1 MNIFYQQPEFITRDP
16 SFNFKAESGIVL
28 NNQENTYVRFSHWIH
43 PDDVCGLS
51 VLDIGS
57 RTSAA
62 SAYVLAHGAA
72 EYLGIESDPTLANI
86 ATENIKKYYP
96 TANATVMCIL
106 AEDFIKNTNKKFDVA
121 FVGRVL
127 HQIDDGVHFLK
138 NLSKITNTIIIEDVH
153 PLHMP
158 IVYLL
163 NKLDKEDDLTQLF
176 YNLEYCYA
184 SSEAYCLDLFN
195 QLKVYPDLEEGVNVP
210 ISATVYSIGFLKETF
225 KLLGFSSDTSSY
237 EDIKKIFPDE
247 YGYGLYKN
255 KLGVKKFII
264 RFYRNV

>member
-1 MNIFYQQPEFITRDP
+1 MNIFHQQPEFITRDP
-16 SFNFKAESGIVL
+16 SFNFKAESGVIL
-28 NNQENTYVRFSHWIH
+28 NNQENSYIRFSHWIQ
-43 PDDVCGLS
+43 PADVTGLS
-51 VLDIGS
+51 VIDIGS

-62 SAYVLAHGAA
+62 GGYVLSHGAT
-72 EYLGIESDPTLANI
+72 EYLGIESDPMLVTI

-96 TANATVMCIL
+96 TANATVLCVS
-106 AEDFIKNTNKKFDVA
+106 AEEFVQKYNKKFDVA

-127 HQIDDGVHFLK
+127 HLVDDGVYFLK
-138 NLSKITNTIIIEDVH
+138 NLSKIANTIIIEDVP

-158 IVYLL
+158 VVYLL
-163 NKLDKEDDLTQLF
+163 GQLKNDTDLTHLF

-195 QLKVYPDLEEGVNVP
+195 QLNIYPNVQQDP
-210 ISATVYSIGFLKETF
+210 DVTISSTVYSIGFLKETF
-225 KLLGFSSDTSSY
+225 KLLGFRSDTSSY